1 MLTLNSRELR
11 NAIPH
16 LSETLERERELI
28 ITQRGTP
35 VARIVPI
42 AQPPKLESM
51 AWLRALSPAQLTDST
66 VLIREE
72 RDRRGS

>member
-1 MLTLNSRELR
+1 MLTLNARELR
-11 NAIPH
+11 NTIPH

-51 AWLRALSPAQLTDST
+51 AWLRALSPVQLTDST
-66 VLIREE
+66 ALIRED